1 MPARQHDEQ
10 QLEDAVVPSL
20 AQTVRRADSRAQVVE
35 GESSSGVEA
44 APDSAAGVAARVPV
58 VPSTTQST
66 TNGAAVPRAD
76 PPAAAAVE
84 QTEPTEHELKW
95 TKKFLDTCRIK
106 NDFSCGKCRYCTKDG
121 AAERKKNY
129 IPLVIIDGVSCLQ
142 ITESTM
148 KSAGKFKCTVCGT
161 TGSAA
166 TNGVT
171 NIFAHMEGNSH
182 GAQSTSNS
190 SKFSVRG
197 AARAA
202 QLHHDGSASCSA
214 RVLRTRSCNTAGPPG
229 QRAHTHALD
238 TN

>member
-10 QLEDAVVPSL
+10 QPEDAVVPSL

-44 APDSAAGVAARVPV
+44 APDSAAGVAARVPAV
-58 VPSTTQST
+58 STTQPT

-166 TNGVT
+166 NNGVT
-171 NIFAHMEGNSH
+171 KFTSASSAIISH
-182 GAQSTSNS
+182 GAQSTSS
-190 SKFSVRG
+190 VYVVLLVLLSYMAVRVVVRG
-197 AARAA
+197 CCARAA
-202 QLHHDGSASCSA
+202 ATPQARRGSA
-214 RVLRTRSCNTAGPPG
+214 RTR
-229 QRAHTHALD
+229 TH
-238 TN
+238 

>member
-10 QLEDAVVPSL
+10 QPEDAVVPSL

-148 KSAGKFKCTVCGT
+148 KSAVKFKCTVCGT

-171 NIFAHMEGNSH
+171 NIFAHMEGKDHFKKVQEKSISD
-182 GAQSTSNS
+182 GAQSTSS
-190 SKFSVRG
+190 VYAYVVLLSYMAVRVVVRG
-197 AARAA
+197 CCARAA
-202 QLHHDGSASCSA
+202 ATPQARRGSA
-214 RVLRTRSCNTAGPPG
+214 RTR
-229 QRAHTHALD
+229 TH
-238 TN
+238 

>member
-10 QLEDAVVPSL
+10 QPEDAVVPSL

-44 APDSAAGVAARVPV
+44 APDSAAGVAAMVPAV
-58 VPSTTQST
+58 STTQPT

-84 QTEPTEHELKW
+84 RTEPTEHELKW

-171 NIFAHMEGNSH
+171 NIFAHMEGKASSAIISH
-182 GAQSTSNS
+182 GAQSTSS
-190 SKFSVRG
+190 VYVVLLVLLSYMAARVVVRG
-197 AARAA
+197 CCARAA
-202 QLHHDGSASCSA
+202 ATPQARRGSA
-214 RVLRTRSCNTAGPPG
+214 RTR
-229 QRAHTHALD
+229 TH
-238 TN
+238 

>member
-10 QLEDAVVPSL
+10 QPEDAVVPSL

-44 APDSAAGVAARVPV
+44 APDSAAGVAARVPAV
-58 VPSTTQST
+58 STTQPT

-148 KSAGKFKCTVCGT
+148 KSAVKFKCTVCGT

-171 NIFAHMEGNSH
+171 NIFAHMEGKDH
-182 GAQSTSNS
+182 FKKVQEKKGD
-190 SKFSVRG
+190 SVRG

-202 QLHHDGSASCSA
+202 QLHGSASCSA